1 MIFFIISDEIH
12 GDLVDEG
19 AYHRSI
25 TLLGLELAE
34 RSITLM
40 LDRETYDIAGLNATF
55 AIIPMHRCDK
65 PFCSAGGSVAAQRV
79 ARLRPDGYTNLLG
92 PNGPLTINPTVQSN
106 LGYDPIGD
114 YAPIGLVVRSPMV
127 IAVHRSTPT
136 TTEAGVAGFQAA
148 VFVGIVVPTGLPDD
162 VAKSLGEA
170 VSAAAAVA
178 DAGVRRQMEGW
189 EA

>member
-1 MIFFIISDEIH
+1 
-12 GDLVDEG
+12 
-19 AYHRSI
+19 
-25 TLLGLELAE
+25 
-34 RSITLM
+34 
-40 LDRETYDIAGLNATF
+40 
-55 AIIPMHRCDK
+55 
-65 PFCSAGGSVAAQRV
+65 
-79 ARLRPDGYTNLLG
+79 
-92 PNGPLTINPTVQSN
+92 
-106 LGYDPIGD
+106 
-114 YAPIGLVVRSPMV
+114 MV